1 LAQSYFGEATM
12 TDADLAASGS
22 GAVAELVQSRNA
34 NAAEALAIFRTQIA
48 AFRRRLKA
56 RRGYRLS
63 SIAACLALPAFFA
76 LLIVTTRLHW
86 IPYLSPF
93 LVGAV
98 AFLLVVGVCR
108 AWRRYYY
115 RICAEIYREC
125 HKADRRFRIEK
136 DGIVTGSSGIVSSIP
151 WKAITDIVVDKDSVM
166 IYLSP
171 IQAIS
176 LPKAAFENQDVEAFC
191 AELQRRWK
199 HARAATTASA

>member
-1 LAQSYFGEATM
+1 M
-12 TDADLAASGS
+12 TDAELAASG
-22 GAVAELVQSRNA
+22 GAVVAELVQSRNA
-34 NAAEALAIFRTQIA
+34 SAAEALAIFRTQIA

-63 SIAACLALPAFFA
+63 SIAACLALPAFFT
-76 LLIVTTRLHW
+76 LLIVATKLRW

-98 AFLLVVGVCR
+98 AFLLVAGVCR

-125 HKADRRFRIEK
+125 HKADRRFRIEE
-136 DGIVTGSSGIVSSIP
+136 DGIVTVGSGVVSSIQ
-151 WKAITDIVVDKDSVM
+151 WKAMTDIVVDRDSVM

-171 IQAIS
+171 LQTIS
-176 LPKAAFENQDVEAFC
+176 LPKAAFENQDVEAFY
-191 AELQRRWK
+191 AELVRRWN
-199 HARAATTASA
+199 RAKAGGAAEAVA